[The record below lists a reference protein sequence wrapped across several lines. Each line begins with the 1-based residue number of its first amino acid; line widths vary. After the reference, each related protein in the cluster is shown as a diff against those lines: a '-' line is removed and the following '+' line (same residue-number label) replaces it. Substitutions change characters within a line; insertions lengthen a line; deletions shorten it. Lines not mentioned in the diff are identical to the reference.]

1 MRREETDVT
10 KTLVTMAMAAVLVA
24 GAACKNNAPPAPRTP
39 AEVTAPVNGRVPVTV
54 DGDGYHPATI
64 RAAAGRQLTLVFTR
78 TTDESCGQQLVFP
91 TTNVRRDLP
100 LNQAV
105 EVPVTVPASGS
116 LGFTCGMNMYQ
127 GSVVLQ

>member
-1 MRREETDVT
+1 MK
-10 KTLVTMAMAAVLVA
+10 KTLVTLGLVA
-24 GAACKNNAPPAPRTP
+24 VVMTACKKDAPPAPRTP
-39 AEVTAPVNGRVPVTV
+39 AEVVAPASGRVAVTV
-54 DGDGYHPATI
+54 DGEGYHPATI

-127 GSVVLQ
+127 GAVVVQ

>member
-1 MRREETDVT
+1 MTVK
-10 KTLVTMAMAAVLVA
+10 KTLVTMAMAAALTAV
-24 GAACKNNAPPAPRTP
+24 ACKKEAATAPRPAAP
-39 AEVTAPVNGRVPVTV
+39 AEVVAPASGRVAVTV
-54 DGDGYHPATI
+54 DGEGYHPATI
-64 RAAAGRQLTLVFTR
+64 RAAAGRALTLVFTR

-116 LGFTCGMNMYQ
+116 LAFTCGMNMYQ
-127 GSVVLQ
+127 GAVVVQ

>member
-1 MRREETDVT
+1 MK
-10 KTLVTMAMAAVLVA
+10 KTLVTLGLMAMVT
-24 GAACKNNAPPAPRTP
+24 AACKKQAPAAPQAP
-39 AEVTAPVNGRVPVTV
+39 AEVVAPASGRVAVAV
-54 DGDGYHPATI
+54 DGEGYHPATI

-127 GSVVLQ
+127 GTVVVQ

>member
-1 MRREETDVT
+1 VK
-10 KTLVTMAMAAVLVA
+10 KTLVTLGLVA
-24 GAACKNNAPPAPRTP
+24 VVMTACKKDAPPAPRTP
-39 AEVTAPVNGRVPVTV
+39 AEVVAPASGRVAVTV
-54 DGDGYHPATI
+54 DGEGYHPATI

-127 GSVVLQ
+127 GAVVVQ

>member
-1 MRREETDVT
+1 VK
-10 KTLVTMAMAAVLVA
+10 KTLVTLGLLALATAV
-24 GAACKNNAPPAPRTP
+24 ACKKEAPPAPRAV
-39 AEVTAPVNGRVPVTV
+39 AEVVAPTSGRVAVTV
-54 DGDGYHPATI
+54 DGEGYHPATI

-105 EVPVTVPASGS
+105 EVPVTVPATGS
-116 LGFTCGMNMYQ
+116 VAFTCGMNMYQ
-127 GSVVLQ
+127 GAVVAQ

>member
-1 MRREETDVT
+1 M
-10 KTLVTMAMAAVLVA
+10 KNTLVTMAMAAVLA
-24 GAACKNNAPPAPRTP
+24 AACKKEAPPAPRAP
-39 AEVTAPVNGRVPVTV
+39 AEVVAPASGRVAVAV
-54 DGDGYHPATI
+54 DGEGYHPATI

-100 LNQAV
+100 LNQPV
-105 EVPVTVPASGS
+105 EVAVTVPPSGS

-127 GSVVLQ
+127 GAVVVQ

>member
-1 MRREETDVT
+1 VK
-10 KTLVTMAMAAVLVA
+10 KTLVTMAMTAVLA
-24 GAACKNNAPPAPRTP
+24 AACKKEAPPAPRAP
-39 AEVTAPVNGRVPVTV
+39 AEVVAPASGRVAVAV
-54 DGDGYHPATI
+54 DGEGYHPATI

-100 LNQAV
+100 LNQPV
-105 EVPVTVPASGS
+105 EVAVTVPASGS

-127 GSVVLQ
+127 GAVVVQ